1 MVSFP
6 YYSHIFRDSYGN
18 GMGIVWV
25 PLTISCEQ
33 ADSGL
38 PRESHSS
45 SCLFCSLVSRLAADA
60 TDRANSQAQ
69 WLEPKPIDSAHRLE
83 PKIQR
88 ITHVVKHANNCKN
101 MQLSKLR
108 GCKTYLPNYSGCAK
122 KATLTLAPQ
131 PELPSLTFTWPNS
144 YPRMFH
150 IQLNYKDKGYALCTR
165 PSLCTRLAAAPCI

>member
-1 MVSFP
+1 MYVC
-6 YYSHIFRDSYGN
+6 
-18 GMGIVWV
+18 
-25 PLTISCEQ
+25 CEQ

-60 TDRANSQAQ
+60 TNRANSQAQ
-69 WLEPKPIDSAHRLE
+69 WLEPKHNE
-83 PKIQR
+83 F
-88 ITHVVKHANNCKN
+88 HACVPCNTLIKTYKN

-122 KATLTLAPQ
+122 KATLTPAPQ
-131 PELPSLTFTWPNS
+131 PELPSLTLTWPNS